1 MEVPGEHIF
10 FSLLCGAVI
19 LAFVL
24 ELVRRTKLQES
35 YALLWIVLAL
45 AFMTYGWWIAPMVR
59 LAHWLR
65 IADVVPMVLFFGVFL
80 CALLIL
86 QLSVKSSE
94 FSNRIKNL
102 TQEVSILKHEL
113 ERSMPL
119 DAGSGDD
126 RNGQGDVP
134 GDAGERGGGD
144 A

>member
-1 MEVPGEHIF
+1 MDVPGQHIF
-10 FSLLCGAVI
+10 FSLLCGTVI
-19 LAFVL
+19 LGSVL

-35 YALLWIVLAL
+35 YALLWIVLAVT
-45 AFMTYGWWIAPMVR
+45 FMTYGWWIAPMVR

-113 ERSMPL
+113 ERSL
-119 DAGSGDD
+119 SGDAGSDGDQA
-126 RNGQGDVP
+126 GQGRVP
-134 GDAGERGGGD
+134 VGSGGRGGRD